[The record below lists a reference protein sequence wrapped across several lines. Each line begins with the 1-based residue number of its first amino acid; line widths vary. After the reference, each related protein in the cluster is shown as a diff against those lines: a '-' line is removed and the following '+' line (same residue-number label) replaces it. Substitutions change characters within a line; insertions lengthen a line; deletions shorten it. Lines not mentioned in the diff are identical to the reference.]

1 METMKKIRARL
12 LDAGAAFHANDNIS
26 AYLKEG
32 ELSDLEDEV
41 VMAVANLLDN
51 LIIDTRN
58 DHNTHDTAK
67 RVAKMLLHEI
77 YKGRYIE
84 RPKVTDF
91 PNVKSMDD
99 IYIVGPIDIRST
111 CSHHLVPIVGQ
122 AWVGVIPGSRVIGL
136 SKFSRIIEW
145 IMARPQIQE
154 EATMQLAEELEKLI
168 KPRALA
174 VVLKAQ
180 HMCMTWRG
188 VRDSKTAMTTMAMR
202 GIFGS
207 DPAARAEFL
216 RMIEA

>member
-1 METMKKIRARL
+1 MKTMKKIRARL
-12 LDAGAAFHANDNIS
+12 LDAGASFHANDNIS
-26 AYLKEG
+26 AYLEEG
-32 ELSDLEDEV
+32 ELSDLQDEV
-41 VMAVANLLDN
+41 EVAVANLLDN
-51 LIIDTRN
+51 LIIDTGN
-58 DHNTHDTAK
+58 DHNTCETAK
-67 RVAKMLLHEI
+67 RVAKMLLHET
-77 YKGRYIE
+77 YKGRYIG

-91 PNVKSMDD
+91 PNVKSMDET
-99 IYIVGPIDIRST
+99 YIVGPIDIRST
-111 CSHHLVPIVGQ
+111 CSHHLVPITGQ

-154 EATMQLAEELEKLI
+154 EATMQLADELEELI
-168 KPRALA
+168 KPRALG

-188 VRDSKTAMTTMAMR
+188 VRNSETVMTTMAMR

-207 DPAARAEFL
+207 DHAARAEFL